1 MMDYDIKL
9 DTLTSK
15 QSEFE
20 TLKSS
25 AEDIYN
31 EFNSSCLS
39 SLSSELSSLSNNLK
53 KPIER
58 LKKGYTNSSTWLKN
72 YVTELTNLEDEL
84 SSFSSSSLEKPV
96 EFKGEFVD
104 LFGKKTMPIIK
115 TGGDIHANKV
125 LDPSLTGVIGQADG
139 SQLLVYQYNGQTFYI
154 PNTKIDLDTYAAYI
168 KKYKMYQNAGFQ
180 GGQCML
186 LSQYY
191 ASDML
196 SGKFTTKAAMD
207 SHSGAPAVKMNERC
221 RSTNEQDVLNYVY
234 QEINAGNPVVLQVT
248 QKNSNRG
255 ARHLVTMVGYTTD
268 VKSAQDL
275 TPDKI
280 LVLDC
285 VDGRVQTLAERNRR
299 LFNQGG
305 TYQALGPTERFKSSI
320 A

>member
-1 MMDYDIKL
+1 MDYDIKI

-31 EFNSSCLS
+31 EFNSCYLS
-39 SLSSELSSLSNNLK
+39 NLSSELSSLSTNLK

-58 LKKGYTNSSTWLKN
+58 LKKGYDNSNTWLKN
-72 YVTELTNLEDEL
+72 YVKELGDLESEL
-84 SSFSSSSLEKPV
+84 ASFSSSSLDKPI
-96 EFKGEFVD
+96 EFKGEFID

-139 SQLLVYQYNGQTFYI
+139 SELLVYQYNGQTFYI
-154 PNTKIDLDTYAAYI
+154 PNTKIALDDYAAYI
-168 KKYKMYQNAGFQ
+168 RKYKMYQNAGFQ

-191 ASDML
+191 ASDMI
-196 SGKFTTKAAMD
+196 SGKYTKKSAMD

-221 RSTNEQDVLNYVY
+221 RSENMQDVLNYVY
-234 QEINAGNPVVLQVT
+234 QEINAGNPVVLQVS
-248 QKNSNRG
+248 QKNSYRG

-268 VKSAQDL
+268 VKSAADL

-285 VDGRVQTLAERNRR
+285 VDGKVQTLAERNRR

-305 TYQALGPTERFKSSI
+305 TYQALGPTEKFLASV